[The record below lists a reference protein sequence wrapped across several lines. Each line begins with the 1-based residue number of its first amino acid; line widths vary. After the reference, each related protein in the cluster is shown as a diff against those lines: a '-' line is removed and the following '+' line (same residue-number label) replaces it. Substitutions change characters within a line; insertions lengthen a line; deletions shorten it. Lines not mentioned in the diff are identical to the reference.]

1 MFPATE
7 TDSDNFVD
15 VCHAIST
22 LQKDPDPILA
32 PMMKA
37 AKEDIDYQK
46 IIQALGKIKNPKSL
60 PLNHP
65 GRQLNSVWSQ
75 LSVDNT
81 LGLIILNGNR
91 IFVPKS
97 ERNSI
102 LNNIHA
108 AHCGTGKTTWRAK
121 ELYFWRGMTTDVNL
135 LVHECEI
142 CRPFLPSQG
151 KEPVIPGT

>member
-1 MFPATE
+1 
-7 TDSDNFVD
+7 
-15 VCHAIST
+15 
-22 LQKDPDPILA
+22 
-32 PMMKA
+32 MKA
-37 AKEDIDYQK
+37 ANDDIDYQT

-65 GRQLNSVWSQ
+65 SQQLNSVWSK
-75 LSVDNT
+75 LSVDST

-97 ERNSI
+97 KRNGL
-102 LNNIHA
+102 LNGIHA

-121 ELYFWRGMTTDVNL
+121 ELYFWQGMTTDVNL
-135 LVHECEI
+135 LVHEREI
-142 CRPFLPSQG
+142 CCPFLPSQG

>member
-1 MFPATE
+1 
-7 TDSDNFVD
+7 
-15 VCHAIST
+15 
-22 LQKDPDPILA
+22 
-32 PMMKA
+32 MMKA
-37 AKEDIDYQK
+37 AKDDIDYQT

-65 GRQLNSVWSQ
+65 SQQLNSVWSK
-75 LSVDNT
+75 LSVDST
-81 LGLIILNGNR
+81 LGLIILNGSR

-97 ERNSI
+97 ERKI
-102 LNNIHA
+102 LLNNIHA
-108 AHCGTGKTTWRAK
+108 AHCGTGKTNWRAK

-151 KEPVIPGT
+151 KEPVIPGTSATGPMTDIGSNRS